1 MREILFRG
9 KRIDNGEWVE
19 GIPVEYLDE
28 TYILAF
34 YDDVYPDN
42 NKQDMEYNRSPLR
55 EMTYCKV
62 NTETDGQNRV
72 CEYSPL
78 KEMISY
84 RVFPETVGQY
94 TGINDKN
101 GKRIFEG
108 DIILAGYYKWKC
120 KVVWDAKCARFIGL
134 TNDKDV
140 KIVYVD
146 MVDKNNESAVEIIGN
161 IHDKEEKKI

>member
-9 KRIDNGEWVE
+9 KRADNGEWIE
-19 GIPVEYLDE
+19 GLPIEYSGN
-28 TYILAF
+28 TYI
-34 YDDVYPDN
+34 
-42 NKQDMEYNRSPLR
+42 MEL
-55 EMTYCKV
+55 
-62 NTETDGQNRV
+62 TDFEEDRAYG
-72 CEYSPL
+72 YAPH
-78 KEMISY
+78 KELWSH
-84 RVFPETVGQY
+84 VVTSETVGQY
-94 TGINDKN
+94 TGLKDKN
-101 GKRIFEG
+101 EKRIFEG

-161 IHDKEEKKI
+161 IHDKEGKKI